1 MKQIKKPKKAK
12 PSLINLKVDKKSLNA
27 IIARAKKYA
36 GGNVSLWL
44 RYAGMTCTPKRKDL
58 A

>member
-1 MKQIKKPKKAK
+1 MKKAVVK
-12 PSLINLKVDKKSLNA
+12 KEKAKLINLKVNKHDLGA
-27 IIARAKKYA
+27 ILRLAKKYA

-44 RYAGMTCTPKRKDL
+44 RHAGMHHKPSKDL